1 MGASAAAESRYTV
14 SRGLLSDIAAGE
26 GRESATAAPLLVYFS
41 SISGNTAR
49 FVDKLGRR
57 AVRIPLHP
65 TDAGPAVNE
74 PYVLVT
80 PTYGGGQGKG
90 QNKGAVPK
98 QVIRFLNDEHN
109 RSLIRG
115 VISAGNTNFGE
126 DFCLAG
132 EIISRK
138 CHVPHL
144 YRLELF
150 GTPEDVE
157 RVNEGLERWWKL
169 Q

>member
-1 MGASAAAESRYTV
+1 MSAV
-14 SRGLLSDIAAGE
+14 
-26 GRESATAAPLLVYFS
+26 ATSAPLLVFFS
-41 SISGNTAR
+41 SVSGNTAR
-49 FVDKLGRR
+49 FIEKLGLR
-57 AVRIPLHP
+57 AERIPLHSTDP
-65 TDAGPAVNE
+65 TPRVDE

-80 PTYGGGQGKG
+80 PTYGGGQGRG
-90 QNKGAVPK
+90 AEKGAVPK

-126 DFCLAG
+126 SFGLAG

-150 GTPEDVE
+150 GTPEDVD
-157 RVNEGLERWWKL
+157 RVSEGLERWWK
-169 Q
+169 QQH

>member
-1 MGASAAAESRYTV
+1 MATA
-14 SRGLLSDIAAGE
+14 IAQRDAVAGH
-26 GRESATAAPLLVYFS
+26 ATAAPLLVYFS

-49 FVDKLGRR
+49 FVEKLQAEHGVR
-57 AVRIPLHP
+57 AVRIPLHSS
-65 TDAGPAVNE
+65 DAALVVDE

-80 PTYGGGQGKG
+80 PTYGGGQGRG
-90 QNKGAVPK
+90 EEKGAVPK
-98 QVIRFLNDEHN
+98 PVIRFLNDEQN
-109 RSLIRG
+109 RRHIRG

-126 DFCLAG
+126 HFCLAG

-138 CHVPHL
+138 CSVPHL

-150 GTPEDVE
+150 GTPEDVD
-157 RVNEGLERWWKL
+157 RVSEGLERWWKL